1 MKYIKFF
8 KELNN
13 KDVPLVG
20 GKNASIG
27 EMFQELV
34 PVGIKVPNGFA
45 ITSEA
50 YWYLLDSG
58 GIRQKIQDLLE
69 GVDVTEIDVLKTRSK
84 KIRELIFGT
93 PFPEDLRNEI
103 FQAYKILSEE
113 YGMKEADV
121 AVRSSATAEDLPD
134 ASFAGQQDTYLS
146 VKGQTEL
153 IHYIKSCLASL
164 FTDRAVSYRASRGFD
179 HFKVALS
186 VGVQK
191 MVRADKGS
199 AGVMFSIDTETGFK
213 DAVFITSSWGLGEN
227 VVGGMVNPDEF
238 YVFKPTLKEGK
249 RPIIKRQLGHKHQK
263 MVYAPKGSD
272 HPTKNIKTTQ
282 KEMKTFSITDAD
294 ILTLARYAI
303 KIEEHYTKEAGEYRP
318 MDMEWSKDGESG
330 EIFIVQARPETV
342 QSQKNK
348 KNSSQRL
355 EKFSFTDK
363 NAEREILLTG
373 RAIGGKI
380 GYGKVRIINDI
391 EHMNTF
397 KEGEILVTDNTDPDW
412 EPVMKKASAVIT
424 NRGGRTCHAAIVARE
439 IGVPAIVGAI
449 GATDRLYTGMEV
461 TVSCAEGEE
470 GYIYAGIHPFEV
482 EAIELDNLGKP
493 KTKIY
498 MNIGNPEKA
507 FGFSQLPNDGV
518 GLARMEHIILNQI
531 KAHPLALLDLQNGKK
546 DIKDRSEIEKLI
558 SGYESPKDFFI
569 KKIAEGM
576 GMISAAF
583 YPKPV
588 IVRTSDFKSNEY
600 RGMIGGVSYEP
611 LEENPMLGYRGASRY
626 YSDLYRV
633 AFEWECEALAMVREE
648 MGLTNMKVMVPFLRT
663 PEEGKKVLEI
673 MRRNGLESG
682 KNGLE
687 IYVMCELPVNV
698 ILADDFLNMFDG
710 FSIGSND
717 LTQLTLGVDR
727 DGQLVSHIF
736 DERNPAMLE
745 MFKHAIQACKKH
757 NKYCGICGQA
767 PSDYPEMAE
776 FLVKEGI
783 TSISLNPDSVV
794 STWTRIVA
802 LEKTLKQ

>member
-13 KDVPLVG
+13 KDIPLVG

-45 ITSEA
+45 ITSDA

-58 GIRQKIQDLLE
+58 GIRQKIIDLLA

-84 KIRELIFGT
+84 QIRELIFGT
-93 PFPEDLRNEI
+93 PLPTDLRDEI
-103 FQAYKILSEE
+103 FEAYRILSEE
-113 YGMKEADV
+113 YGMKYADV

-146 VKGQTEL
+146 VKGQTDL
-153 IHYIKSCLASL
+153 VHYIKSCFASL

-227 VVGGMVNPDEF
+227 VVGGTVNPDEF

-263 MVYAPKGSD
+263 MVYATPGD
-272 HPTKNIKTTQ
+272 PHPTKNIQTTQ
-282 KEMKTFSITDAD
+282 EEMRTFSITDAD

-342 QSQKNK
+342 QSQKS
-348 KNSSQRL
+348 KNGCAQRL
-355 EKFSFTDK
+355 EKFRFKDK
-363 NAEREILLTG
+363 DAEREVILTG

-380 GYGKVRIINDI
+380 GHGKVRIINDL

-412 EPVMKKASAVIT
+412 EPAMKKAAAVIT

-439 IGVPAIVGAI
+439 IGVPAIVGAV
-449 GATDRLYTGMEV
+449 GATDRLYTGMEI
-461 TVSCAEGEE
+461 TASCAEGEE
-470 GYIYAGIHPFEV
+470 GYIYNGIHPFEI
-482 EAIELDNLGKP
+482 ETIELSNLGQT

-546 DIKDRSEIEKLI
+546 DIKDKEEIEKLI

-588 IVRTSDFKSNEY
+588 IVRVSDFKSNEY
-600 RGMIGGVSYEP
+600 RGMIGGLAYEP

-626 YSDLYRV
+626 YSDLYRT
-633 AFEWECEALAMVREE
+633 AFEWECEALSMVREE

-698 ILADDFLNMFDG
+698 ILADEFLSMFDG

-745 MFKHAIQACKKH
+745 MFKRAIAACKKH
-757 NKYCGICGQA
+757 GKYCGICGQA
-767 PSDYPEMAE
+767 PSDYPEIAE

-783 TSISLNPDSVV
+783 NSISLNPDSVV
-794 STWTRIVA
+794 ATWTRIA
-802 LEKTLKQ
+802 DLEKTLK

>member
-45 ITSEA
+45 ITSDA

-58 GIRQKIQDLLE
+58 GIKQKIVDLLE
-69 GVDVTEIDVLKTRSK
+69 NVDVTEIDVLKTRSK

-93 PFPEDLRNEI
+93 PFPADLRDEI
-103 FQAYKILSEE
+103 FQAYKMLSDE
-113 YGMKEADV
+113 YGMNEADV

-153 IHYIKSCLASL
+153 IHYIKSCFASL

-186 VGVQK
+186 VGIQK

-227 VVGGMVNPDEF
+227 VVGGTVNPDEF
-238 YVFKPTLKEGK
+238 YVFKPTLEQGK
-249 RPIIKRQLGHKHQK
+249 RPIIKRQLGTKHLK

-282 KEMKTFSITDAD
+282 KELETFSITDED
-294 ILTLARYAI
+294 VLTLARYAI
-303 KIEEHYTKEAGEYRP
+303 VIEKHYTKEAGEYRP
-318 MDMEWSKDGESG
+318 MDMEWAKDGESG

-342 QSQKNK
+342 QSQNIK
-348 KNSSQRL
+348 KLNGQRI
-355 EKFSFTDK
+355 EKFRFKNTDEDK
-363 NAEREILLTG
+363 EIIING
-373 RAIGGKI
+373 KAIGGKI
-380 GYGKVRIINDI
+380 GAGKVRIINDI
-391 EHMNTF
+391 AHMNSF

-412 EPVMKKASAVIT
+412 EPAMKKASAVIT

-439 IGVPAIVGAI
+439 IGVPAIVGAV

-470 GYIYAGIHPFEV
+470 GYVYAGIHEYEV
-482 EAIELDNLGKP
+482 ETIELSNLGQT

-498 MNIGNPEKA
+498 MNVGNPEKA
-507 FGFSQLPNDGV
+507 FSFSQLPNHGV
-518 GLARMEHIILNQI
+518 GLARMELIILNQI
-531 KAHPLALLDLQNGKK
+531 KAHPLALLDLQNGKN
-546 DIKDRSEIEKLI
+546 IKEKQEIEKLI

-583 YPKPV
+583 YPNPV

-600 RGMIGGVSYEP
+600 RGMIAGTAYEP
-611 LEENPMLGYRGASRY
+611 QEENPMLGYRGASRY
-626 YSDLYRV
+626 YSDLYRG
-633 AFEWECEALAMVREE
+633 AFEWECQALAMVRDE
-648 MGLTNMKVMVPFLRT
+648 MGLTNMKIMIPFLRT

-673 MRRNGLESG
+673 LRRNGLESG

-727 DGQLVSHIF
+727 DGQLVSDIF

-745 MFKHAIQACKKH
+745 MFKRAISACKKH
-757 NKYCGICGQA
+757 KKYCGICGQA
-767 PSDYPEMAE
+767 PSDYPEIAE
-776 FLVKEGI
+776 FLVREGI
-783 TSISLNPDSVV
+783 DSISLNPDSVI
-794 STWTRIVA
+794 STWNLVSK
-802 LEKTLKQ
+802 LESELNLK

>member
-13 KDVPLVG
+13 RDVPLVG

-45 ITSEA
+45 ITSDA

-58 GIRQKIQDLLE
+58 GIKQKIVDLLE
-69 GVDVTEIDVLKTRSK
+69 NVDVTEIDVLKTRSK

-93 PFPEDLRNEI
+93 PFPSDLRDEI
-103 FQAYKILSEE
+103 FQAYKMLSDE
-113 YGMKEADV
+113 YGMNEADV

-153 IHYIKSCLASL
+153 IHYIKSCFASL

-186 VGVQK
+186 VGIQK
-191 MVRADKGS
+191 MVRSDKGS

-227 VVGGMVNPDEF
+227 VVGGTVNPDEF
-238 YVFKPTLKEGK
+238 YVFKPTLEQGK
-249 RPIIKRQLGHKHQK
+249 RPIIKRQLGTKHLK

-282 KEMKTFSITDAD
+282 KELETFSITDED

-303 KIEEHYTKEAGEYRP
+303 IIEKHYTKEAGEYRP
-318 MDMEWSKDGESG
+318 MDMEWAKDGESG

-342 QSQKNK
+342 QSQNIK
-348 KNSSQRL
+348 KSNGQRI
-355 EKFSFTDK
+355 EKFRFKVTDDK
-363 NAEREILLTG
+363 KEVIING
-373 RAIGGKI
+373 KAIGGKI
-380 GYGKVRIINDI
+380 GTGKVRIINDI
-391 EHMNTF
+391 AHMNSF

-412 EPVMKKASAVIT
+412 EPAMKKASAVIT

-439 IGVPAIVGAI
+439 IGVPAIVGAV

-470 GYIYAGIHPFEV
+470 GYVYAGIHEYEV
-482 EAIELDNLGKP
+482 ETIELSNLGQT

-498 MNIGNPEKA
+498 MNVGNPEKS
-507 FGFSQLPNDGV
+507 FSFSQLPNHGV
-518 GLARMEHIILNQI
+518 GLARMELIILNQI
-531 KAHPLALLDLQNGKK
+531 KAHPLALLDLQNGKT
-546 DIKDRSEIEKLI
+546 DIKDRQEIEKLI

-583 YPKPV
+583 YPNPV

-600 RGMIGGVSYEP
+600 RGMIGGTLYEP
-611 LEENPMLGYRGASRY
+611 QEENPMLGFRGASRY
-626 YSDLYRV
+626 YSDLYRG
-633 AFEWECEALAMVREE
+633 AFEWECQALAMVRDE
-648 MGLTNMKVMVPFLRT
+648 MGLTNMKIMIPFLRT

-673 MRRNGLESG
+673 LRRNGLESG

-727 DGQLVSHIF
+727 DGQLVSDIF

-745 MFKHAIQACKKH
+745 MFKRAIEACKRHK
-757 NKYCGICGQA
+757 KYCGICGQA
-767 PSDYPEMAE
+767 PSDYPEIAE

-783 TSISLNPDSVV
+783 SSISLNPDSVIATWNLV
-794 STWTRIVA
+794 SK
-802 LEKTLKQ
+802 LEKELNL

>member
-13 KDVPLVG
+13 RDVPLVG

-45 ITSEA
+45 ITSDA

-58 GIRQKIQDLLE
+58 GIKQKIVDLLE
-69 GVDVTEIDVLKTRSK
+69 NVDVTEIDVLKTRSK

-93 PFPEDLRNEI
+93 PFPSDLRDEI
-103 FQAYKILSEE
+103 FQAYKMLSDE
-113 YGMKEADV
+113 YGMNEADV

-153 IHYIKSCLASL
+153 IHYIKSCFASL

-186 VGVQK
+186 VGIQK
-191 MVRADKGS
+191 MVRSDKGS

-227 VVGGMVNPDEF
+227 VVGGTVNPDEF
-238 YVFKPTLKEGK
+238 YVFKPTLEQGK
-249 RPIIKRQLGHKHQK
+249 RPIIKRQLGTKHLK

-282 KEMKTFSITDAD
+282 KELETFSITDED

-303 KIEEHYTKEAGEYRP
+303 IIEKHYTKEAGEYRP
-318 MDMEWSKDGESG
+318 MDMEWAKDGESG

-342 QSQKNK
+342 QSQNIK
-348 KNSSQRL
+348 KSNGQRI
-355 EKFSFTDK
+355 EKFRFKTTDDK
-363 NAEREILLTG
+363 KEVIING
-373 RAIGGKI
+373 KAIGGKI
-380 GYGKVRIINDI
+380 GTGKVRIINDI
-391 EHMNTF
+391 AHMNSF

-412 EPVMKKASAVIT
+412 EPAMKKASAVIT

-439 IGVPAIVGAI
+439 IGVPAIVGAV

-470 GYIYAGIHPFEV
+470 GYVYAGIHEYEV
-482 EAIELDNLGKP
+482 ETIELSNLGQT

-498 MNIGNPEKA
+498 MNVGNPEKS
-507 FGFSQLPNDGV
+507 FSFSQLPNHGV
-518 GLARMEHIILNQI
+518 GLARMELIILNQI
-531 KAHPLALLDLQNGKK
+531 KAHPLALLDLQNGKT
-546 DIKDRSEIEKLI
+546 DIKDRQEIEKLI

-583 YPKPV
+583 YPNPV

-600 RGMIGGVSYEP
+600 RGMIGGTLYEP
-611 LEENPMLGYRGASRY
+611 QEENPMLGFRGASRY
-626 YSDLYRV
+626 YSDLYRG
-633 AFEWECEALAMVREE
+633 AFEWECQALAMVRDE
-648 MGLTNMKVMVPFLRT
+648 MGLTNMKIMIPFLRT

-673 MRRNGLESG
+673 LRRNGLESG

-727 DGQLVSHIF
+727 DGQLVSDIF

-745 MFKHAIQACKKH
+745 MFKRAIAACKKH
-757 NKYCGICGQA
+757 KKYCGICGQA
-767 PSDYPEMAE
+767 PSDYPEIAE

-783 TSISLNPDSVV
+783 NSISLNPDSVIATWNLV
-794 STWTRIVA
+794 SK
-802 LEKTLKQ
+802 LEKELNI

>member
-58 GIRQKIQDLLE
+58 GIKEKIIDLLKD
-69 GVDVTEIDVLKTRSK
+69 VDVTEIDVLKTRSK

-93 PFPEDLRNEI
+93 PFPANLRDEI
-103 FQAYKILSEE
+103 FEAYRILSAE

-146 VKGQTEL
+146 IKGQTEL
-153 IHYIKSCLASL
+153 IHYIKSCFASL

-191 MVRADKGS
+191 MVRSDRGS
-199 AGVMFSIDTETGFK
+199 SGVMFSIDTETGFK
-213 DAVFITSSWGLGEN
+213 NAVFITSSWGLGEN
-227 VVGGMVNPDEF
+227 VVGGTVNPDEF
-238 YVFKPTLKEGK
+238 YVFKPTLEAGK
-249 RPIIKRQLGHKHQK
+249 RPIIKKQLGNKHVK
-263 MVYAPKGSD
+263 MVYAPQGSD
-272 HPTKNIKTTQ
+272 HPTKNIATTQ
-282 KEMKTFSITDAD
+282 KELQTFSITDED

-303 KIEEHYTKEAGEYRP
+303 TIEKHYTQEAGEYRP
-318 MDMEWSKDGESG
+318 MDMEWAKDGDSG
-330 EIFIVQARPETV
+330 EICIVQARPETV
-342 QSQKNK
+342 QSQKSKANTQVIEK
-348 KNSSQRL
+348 YKFKNN
-355 EKFSFTDK
+355 DP
-363 NAEREILLTG
+363 REVLITG
-373 RAIGGKI
+373 RATGGKI
-380 GYGKVRIINDI
+380 GAGKVRIINDI

-412 EPVMKKASAVIT
+412 EPAMKKAAAVIT

-439 IGVPAIVGAI
+439 IGVPAIVGAV

-470 GYIYAGIHPFEV
+470 GYVYAGIHDYEV
-482 EAIELDNLGKP
+482 ESIELSNLGNT
-493 KTKIY
+493 KTKLY

-507 FGFSQLPNDGV
+507 FSFAQLPCDGV
-518 GLARMEHIILNQI
+518 GLARMELIILNQV
-531 KAHPLALLDLQNGKK
+531 KAHPLALVDIQNGKTN
-546 DIKDRSEIEKLI
+546 IPQYNEIMKLI
-558 SGYESPKDFFI
+558 SGYDNPKDFFI

-576 GMISAAF
+576 GMITAAF

-600 RGMIGGVSYEP
+600 RGMIAGTHYEP
-611 LEENPMLGYRGASRY
+611 HEENPMLGYRGASRY
-626 YSDLYRV
+626 YSDLYRT
-633 AFEWECEALAMVREE
+633 AFEWEIQALAMVREE
-648 MGLTNMKVMVPFLRT
+648 MGLTNMKVMIPFLRT

-673 MRRNGLESG
+673 LRKNGLESG

-698 ILADDFLNMFDG
+698 VLANEFLSIFDG

-727 DGQLVSHIF
+727 DGELVSHIF

-745 MFKHAIQACKKH
+745 MFKRAIEACKRH
-757 NKYCGICGQA
+757 GKYCGICGQA
-767 PSDYPEMAE
+767 PSDYPEVAE

-794 STWTRIVA
+794 STWTRIA
-802 LEKTLKQ
+802 ELEKTLG

>member
-13 KDVPLVG
+13 KDVPIVG

-34 PVGIKVPNGFA
+34 SEGIKVPNGFA
-45 ITSEA
+45 ITSDA

-58 GIRQKIQDLLE
+58 GIREKIVELLD

-93 PFPEDLRNEI
+93 PFPADLREEI
-103 FQAYKILSEE
+103 FKAYEILSAE
-113 YGMKEADV
+113 YGMKDADV

-146 VKGQTEL
+146 IKGKTEL
-153 IHYIKSCLASL
+153 IHYVKSCLASL
-164 FTDRAVSYRASRGFD
+164 FTDRAMSYRASRGFD

-227 VVGGMVNPDEF
+227 VVGGTVNPDEF

-249 RPIIKRQLGHKHQK
+249 RPIIKRQLGYKHQK
-263 MVYAPKGSD
+263 MVYAPRGSE

-282 KEMKTFSITDAD
+282 REMKSFSITDAD

-318 MDMEWSKDGESG
+318 MDMEWAKDGDSG
-330 EIFIVQARPETV
+330 EIYIVQARPETV

-348 KNSSQRL
+348 KGDGQRL
-355 EKFSFTDK
+355 EKFKFV
-363 NAEREILLTG
+363 NPEIKKEIILTG
-373 RAIGGKI
+373 KAIGGKI
-380 GYGKVRIINDI
+380 GSGKVRIINDI
-391 EHMNTF
+391 EHMDSF

-412 EPVMKKASAVIT
+412 EPAMKKAAAVIT

-449 GATDRLYTGMEV
+449 GATDRLYSGMEV

-470 GYIYAGIHPFEV
+470 GYIYDGIHEY
-482 EAIELDNLGKP
+482 EIESIELSNLGNP

-498 MNIGNPEKA
+498 MNVGNPEKA
-507 FGFSQLPNDGV
+507 FSFSHIPSHGV
-518 GLARMEHIILNQI
+518 GLARMELIVLNQI
-531 KAHPLALLDLQNGKK
+531 KAHPLALLDIQNGNAKGLK
-546 DIKDRSEIEKLI
+546 ERAEIEKI
-558 SGYESPKDFFI
+558 MSGYENPKDFFT
-569 KKIAEGM
+569 KKIAEGI
-576 GMISAAF
+576 GMICYAF
-583 YPKPV
+583 YPNPV

-600 RGMIGGVSYEP
+600 RGMLGGTGYEP
-611 LEENPMLGYRGASRY
+611 HEENPMLGYRGASRY
-626 YSDLYRV
+626 YSEQYRT
-633 AFEWECEALAMVREE
+633 AFEWECQALAMVRDE
-648 MGLTNMKVMVPFLRT
+648 MGLTNMKVMIPFLRT

-673 MRRNGLESG
+673 MRRNGLEGG

-698 ILADDFLNMFDG
+698 ILADEFLSMFDG

-727 DGQLVSHIF
+727 DGQLVSHVF
-736 DERNPAMLE
+736 DERNPAMFV
-745 MFKHAIQACKKH
+745 MFKKAIEACKRL

-767 PSDYPEMAE
+767 PSDYLEVTE

-783 TSISLNPDSVV
+783 SSISLNPDSVIG
-794 STWTRIVA
+794 TWQKVVEV
-802 LEKTLKQ
+802 EKTLK